1 MDLQLKNKTFLVF
14 GASSGLGRAVAE
26 ALLKENATV
35 IGVARRKA
43 LLKELEENAGFTA
56 IEQDMTADDAVV
68 NLVNAIGGKQVDGI
82 LLNGGGPPAMQT
94 LETKIEDWDAAYH
107 LLLRWK
113 VVLLKHFIPLMQL
126 QGWGRVLFVESGS
139 VKQPLENLVLSNA
152 FRVAV
157 VNMAKT
163 LSQEIAGSNVTLNV
177 LAPGSHD
184 TDAIN
189 RVYEKKS
196 EQTGLSFDEVR
207 MQAINGSP
215 MKRIGDAS
223 DFASLAVWFFS
234 DFSKY
239 INGQTIT
246 VDGGINKSIFG

>member
-1 MDLQLKNKTFLVF
+1 MNLQLNNKTFLVF

-26 ALLKENATV
+26 ALLNEGASV
-35 IGVARRKA
+35 IGVARRKM
-43 LLKELEENAGFTA
+43 LLNELEEHSHFTA
-56 IEQDMTADDAVV
+56 IEQDMTTADAVES
-68 NLVNAIGGKQVDGI
+68 LVVAIGSTQIDGI

-113 VVLLKHFIPLMQL
+113 VILLKHFIPLMQA
-126 QGWGRVLFVESGS
+126 QGWGRILFVESGA

-163 LSQEIAGSNVTLNV
+163 LSQEIAGSNITLNV

-184 TDAIN
+184 TDAIK
-189 RVYEKKS
+189 RVYQKKS
-196 EQTGLSFDEVR
+196 EQTGIPLEEVR
-207 MQAINGSP
+207 AHAISGSP
-215 MKRIGDAS
+215 MKKIGDAV
-223 DFASLAVWFFS
+223 DFAALAVWFFS
-234 DFSKY
+234 DYSKY

-246 VDGGINKSIFG
+246 IDGGINKSIFG